1 MQWYHPENACR
12 VIKDNGGLDLVDY
25 LLMRGITAALL
36 DILSCNY
43 TGERMHLKMI
53 AESEPVHCD
62 SHMVEDDAGLIEE
75 VDVDAGTVLVNT
87 IILTIFFYFSFFLFA
102 NLHGTMPALDISF
115 RTKYPG
121 LIYSKHD

>member
-1 MQWYHPENACR
+1 VQWYHPENACR

-87 IILTIFFYFSFFLFA
+87 IILTIFFLFFLFFICKPPWYNA
-102 NLHGTMPALDISF
+102 RSGYFVSYKISGF
-115 RTKYPG
+115 DLFET
-121 LIYSKHD
+121 